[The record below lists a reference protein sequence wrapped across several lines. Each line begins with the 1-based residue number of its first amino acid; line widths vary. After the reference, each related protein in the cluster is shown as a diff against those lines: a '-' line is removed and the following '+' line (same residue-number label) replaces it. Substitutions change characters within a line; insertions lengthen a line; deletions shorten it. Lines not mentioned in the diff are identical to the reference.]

1 MKHTRI
7 ILTVVL
13 GLLASA
19 SLIAAQQP
27 PAAPAAPSGGP
38 PNAGLAMKIAQAR
51 KANSALMHQ
60 YTWESQTVFI
70 MDGETKDT
78 RIDQEQY
85 GPDGSLQ
92 KTELNNESSSHPRGF
107 LRKRIADNK
116 KEELEK
122 YFKGLKGILD
132 QYTLPTA
139 GKMVDFLS
147 GANVQF
153 VQDPSGASLLMVQGS
168 NVIKPGDTLSVWTD
182 PTTFAFRKMQIST
195 TDQDGNPVN
204 VTATF
209 KTIPPALTFMSM
221 AEVDLPAKNITLQVH
236 NYDYVPND

>member
-1 MKHTRI
+1 MKHT
-7 ILTVVL
+7 LVL
-13 GLLASA
+13 SFIVAGLLACAFSI
-19 SLIAAQQP
+19 SAQQP
-27 PAAPAAPSGGP
+27 S
-38 PNAGLAMKIAQAR
+38 NAGLAMKIAQAR
-51 KANSALMHQ
+51 KTNSGLMHQ
-60 YTWESQTVFI
+60 YTWECRTVFI

-85 GPDGSLQ
+85 GPDGQLQ
-92 KTELNNESSSHPRGF
+92 KTELNNDSTSHPRGF
-107 LRKRIADNK
+107 LRRRIAEDK
-116 KEELEK
+116 KKDLEK
-122 YFKGLKGILD
+122 YLGGLKKILD

-153 VQDPSGASLLMVQGS
+153 VQSPEGAPLLMMAGN
-168 NVIKPGDTLSVWTD
+168 NVIQPGDNLSVWAD
-182 PTTFAFRKMQIST
+182 PTSYAFRKMQIST

-209 KTIPPALTFMSM
+209 KTIPPGLTFMSM